1 MRGGIVKLRD
11 MVEWQHHA
19 RETRT
24 LGNASLT
31 PLSQALVVRTPV
43 GGLVWNRPVAILVE
57 RDGQEQRFPI
67 VNVLLRARLAALGLG
82 LTLAAIALIS
92 SIVRRK

>member
-1 MRGGIVKLRD
+1 MKLHD
-11 MVEWQHHA
+11 MVEWQNHA
-19 RETRT
+19 GETRAV
-24 LGNASLT
+24 GDASLT
-31 PLSQALVVRTPV
+31 PLSQVLVVRTPV

-57 RDGQEQRFPI
+57 RGGQEQRLPI
-67 VNVLLRARLAALGLG
+67 LNVLLTARLAALGLG

>member
-1 MRGGIVKLRD
+1 MKLRD
-11 MVEWQHHA
+11 MVEWQNHA
-19 RETRT
+19 GETRT
-24 LGNASLT
+24 LGNASFT

-57 RDGQEQRFPI
+57 RDGQEQRIPI

-82 LTLAAIALIS
+82 LALAALGLIIS
-92 SIVRRK
+92 GIRRK